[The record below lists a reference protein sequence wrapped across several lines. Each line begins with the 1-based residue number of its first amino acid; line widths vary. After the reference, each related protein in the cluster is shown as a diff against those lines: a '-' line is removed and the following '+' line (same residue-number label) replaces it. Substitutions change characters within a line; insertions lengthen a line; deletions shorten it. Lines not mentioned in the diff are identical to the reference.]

1 MIIKTSKIVVSFL
14 IIAAPA
20 LPSAASAAG
29 WSRGQCIDAVHQQL
43 GTRAAEA
50 GRTLDKAAVRRC
62 LRYGPGAID

>member
-1 MIIKTSKIVVSFL
+1 MIMKTSKIAVGLL
-14 IIAAPA
+14 IFAALA
-20 LPSAASAAG
+20 LPSAASVAG
-29 WSRGQCIDAVHQQL
+29 WSRGQCIDAVHQLL